1 MKIVYIAHPIASP
14 SPKENIDKILK
25 IIRHIN
31 LTEPDVV
38 PFAPYIPDCLCMD
51 DHVPAERERG
61 IKNDIAL
68 IKAGFITEARLYGP
82 VISKG
87 MQAEKELFE
96 SLGVPVII
104 LVGASVCYDCMGSG
118 RCIVVYDGRGMAF
131 ECKKC
136 GGTGQE
142 QIQKKSRCC
151 GRCDG
156 VNELCY
162 VDMICEEHS
171 ERGCRVCWPDPE

>member
-1 MKIVYIAHPIASP
+1 MTKPRIIYLAHPIALP

-31 LTEPDVV
+31 LTEQDVA

-68 IKAGFITEARLYGP
+68 IKCGFITEARLYGP

-96 SLGVPVII
+96 SLGVPVISYI
-104 LVGASVCYDCMGSG
+104 NAQLECDNCMGAGHVSIAYQG
-118 RCIVVYDGRGMAF
+118 GEATF
-131 ECKKC
+131 KCKDC
-136 GGTGQE
+136 GGSGL
-142 QIQKKSRCC
+142 I
-151 GRCDG
+151 
-156 VNELCY
+156 
-162 VDMICEEHS
+162 
-171 ERGCRVCWPDPE
+171 